1 MAGEN
6 SRNNRIRM
14 EDPFTREPEN
24 TKVFTHI
31 RDIEVAKYI
40 MGSSYLEK
48 DELDDFTVIGIPK
61 QLGTFRLF
69 MQELVLDF
77 RGRYSEACSDLCRE

>member
-14 EDPFTREPEN
+14 EDPFSREPEN

-48 DELDDFTVIGIPK
+48 DELDEFT
-61 QLGTFRLF
+61 
-69 MQELVLDF
+69 
-77 RGRYSEACSDLCRE
+77 

>member
-14 EDPFTREPEN
+14 EDPFSREPEN
-24 TKVFTHI
+24 DKVFTHI
-31 RDIEVAKYI
+31 RDIEIAKYI

-48 DELDDFTVIGIPK
+48 DELDEFTVIGIPK
-61 QLGTFRLF
+61 RVGDFRLF
-69 MQELVLDF
+69 MQELVLDSV
-77 RGRYSEACSDLCRE
+77 GRYSE

>member
-1 MAGEN
+1 MLQSEYDRFMKFEDCAMAGEN

-14 EDPFTREPEN
+14 EDPFSREPEN

-48 DELDDFTVIGIPK
+48 DELDEFT
-61 QLGTFRLF
+61 
-69 MQELVLDF
+69 
-77 RGRYSEACSDLCRE
+77 